1 MVFKP
6 RVLLGFHPN
15 SRFLES
21 RVGKTLNGTRK
32 YGILS
37 LRLDSWFNCKV
48 MEFGFEQTLTNPSVW
63 FMYGL

>member
-1 MVFKP
+1 MYNWTMVGISMVFKS

-32 YGILS
+32 IS
-37 LRLDSWFNCKV
+37 NPPFEV
-48 MEFGFEQTLTNPSVW
+48 GFMV
-63 FMYGL
+63 